1 MLDVHPSTPPTKP
14 ATTFVLQHTRLLIDN
29 LNLAERGSMTTLCA
43 TSLLTLAAE
52 PASIL
57 YIVTGAVGFIFA
69 GRRRAR
75 ANSPTSIA
83 MLFCRRSS
91 RRLLEKLNLL

>member
-1 MLDVHPSTPPTKP
+1 
-14 ATTFVLQHTRLLIDN
+14 
-29 LNLAERGSMTTLCA
+29 MTTLCA
-43 TSLLTLAAE
+43 TSLLTLAGE

-69 GRRRAR
+69 GRRAR
-75 ANSPTSIA
+75 ANAPTSVA

-91 RRLLEKLNLL
+91 RSLLEKLNLL